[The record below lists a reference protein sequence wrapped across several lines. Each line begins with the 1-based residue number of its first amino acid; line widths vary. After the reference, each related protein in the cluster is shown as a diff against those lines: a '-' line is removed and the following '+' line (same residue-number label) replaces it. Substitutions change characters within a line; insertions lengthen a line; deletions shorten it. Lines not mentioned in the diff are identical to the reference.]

1 MISRR
6 LLPALGLLLLLGL
19 FVWWLVPRAPEPE
32 LEPARARA
40 PAIPIATLDSADA
53 RREKNPSPPPRVLT
67 APYEAPA
74 SLAAELNSPR
84 SDITR
89 DLNLINDLFTN
100 WRVNFPS
107 LGHPFGENA
116 EITAALLGENPY
128 RLPHLPR
135 DHPAINAAGE
145 LTDRWGT
152 PFLFHA
158 LASDRMEIRS
168 AGPDKKFGTA
178 DDVRLTPPGVD
189 PPL

>member
-1 MISRR
+1 MTSRR
-6 LLPALGLLLLLGL
+6 LLPALGFLLLLSGL
-19 FVWWLVPRAPEPE
+19 LVWWLLPRA
-32 LEPARARA
+32 LEPDSSRIAAISA
-40 PAIPIATLDSADA
+40 PTPEAVDT
-53 RREKNPSPPPRVLT
+53 RREKNPPAVARSLS

-74 SLAAELNSPR
+74 SLATELNSPR

-89 DLNLINDLFTN
+89 DLNFINDLFTN
-100 WRVNFPS
+100 WRINFPH
-107 LGHPFGENA
+107 LGHPFGENS

-128 RLPHLPR
+128 RLPLMPR

-178 DDVRLTPPGVD
+178 DDVRLTPPGID

>member
-1 MISRR
+1 MTSRR
-6 LLPALGLLLLLGL
+6 LLSALGCLLLLGL
-19 FVWWLVPRAPEPE
+19 FMWWLLPHAPEPE
-32 LEPARARA
+32 LEPALARA
-40 PAIPIATLDSADA
+40 SAIPEATPDTVDT
-53 RREKNPSPPPRVLT
+53 RREKNPSAPPRPLI

-100 WRVNFPS
+100 WRINFPS
-107 LGHPFGENA
+107 LGHPFGENS
-116 EITAALLGENPY
+116 EITAALLGDNPY

-158 LASDRMEIRS
+158 LARDRMEIRS

-178 DDVRLTPPGVD
+178 DDTRLTPPGLD

>member
-1 MISRR
+1 MIPRR
-6 LLPALGLLLLLGL
+6 LLSALGLLLVVGLL
-19 FVWWLVPRAPEPE
+19 VWWLGPGAPEPVSAPSAPV
-32 LEPARARA
+32 PAPT
-40 PAIPIATLDSADA
+40 PAAADA
-53 RREKNPSPPPRVLT
+53 RREKNPAPPARSLSD
-67 APYEAPA
+67 PYEAPA
-74 SLAAELNSPR
+74 SLAADLNSPR

-100 WRVNFPS
+100 WRLTFPR

-116 EITAALLGENPY
+116 EITAALIGENPF
-128 RLPHLPR
+128 RLPLLPR

-152 PFLFHA
+152 PLHFHA

-178 DDVRLTPPGVD
+178 DDVRFTPPGLD

>member
-1 MISRR
+1 MTSRR
-6 LLPALGLLLLLGL
+6 LLPALGLLLLTGL
-19 FVWWLVPRAPEPE
+19 LVWWLLPRPPEPE
-32 LEPARARA
+32 PVSTRPA
-40 PAIPIATLDSADA
+40 ATPVPTPEAADT
-53 RREKNPSPPPRVLT
+53 RREKNPAPPPRALT
-67 APYEAPA
+67 APFEAPA
-74 SLAAELNSPR
+74 SLAADLNSPR

-100 WRVNFPS
+100 WRINFPR
-107 LGHPFGENA
+107 LGHPFGENS
-116 EITAALLGENPY
+116 EITAALLGENSL

-178 DDVRLTPPGVD
+178 DDTRLTPPGLD

>member
-1 MISRR
+1 MTSRR
-6 LLPALGLLLLLGL
+6 LLPALGCLLLLGL
-19 FVWWLVPRAPEPE
+19 FVWWLLPHAPEPE

-40 PAIPIATLDSADA
+40 SAIPVATPEVADA

-100 WRVNFPS
+100 WRINFPR

-116 EITAALLGENPY
+116 EITAALIGENTY
-128 RLPHLPR
+128 RLPLMPR

-178 DDVRLTPPGVD
+178 DDVRLTPPGLD

>member
-1 MISRR
+1 MTSRR
-6 LLPALGLLLLLGL
+6 LLPALGCLLLLGL
-19 FVWWLVPRAPEPE
+19 FVWWLWPPAPEPE

-40 PAIPIATLDSADA
+40 SVIPVATPEVADA

-100 WRVNFPS
+100 WRINFPR

-116 EITAALLGENPY
+116 EFTAALIGENPY
-128 RLPHLPR
+128 RLPLMPR

-158 LASDRMEIRS
+158 LARDRMEIRS

-178 DDVRLTPPGVD
+178 DDVRLTPPGLD

>member
-40 PAIPIATLDSADA
+40 SAIPVATPEVADA

-89 DLNLINDLFTN
+89 DLNLLNDLFI
-100 WRVNFPS
+100 P
-107 LGHPFGENA
+107 
-116 EITAALLGENPY
+116 
-128 RLPHLPR
+128 
-135 DHPAINAAGE
+135 
-145 LTDRWGT
+145 
-152 PFLFHA
+152 
-158 LASDRMEIRS
+158 
-168 AGPDKKFGTA
+168 
-178 DDVRLTPPGVD
+178 
-189 PPL
+189 

>member
-1 MISRR
+1 MTSRR

-19 FVWWLVPRAPEPE
+19 LVWWFLPTEPD
-32 LEPARARA
+32 PATATP
-40 PAIPIATLDSADA
+40 PAISVPSPEAADA
-53 RREKNPSPPPRVLT
+53 RREKNLPQPPRALT
-67 APYEAPA
+67 APYDAPA
-74 SLAAELNSPR
+74 SLAADLNSPR

-100 WRVNFPS
+100 WRINFPS
-107 LGHPFGENA
+107 LGHPFGENS
-116 EITAALLGENPY
+116 EITRALLGENPF
-128 RLPHLPR
+128 RLPLMPR

-152 PFLFHA
+152 PFHFHA

-178 DDVRLTPPGVD
+178 DDVRLTPLGLD

>member
-1 MISRR
+1 MTSRR
-6 LLPALGLLLLLGL
+6 LLPALGLSLLLGL
-19 FVWWLVPRAPEPE
+19 LVWWFFTHAHTPQPVAARPAVIPVPSPEVV
-32 LEPARARA
+32 
-40 PAIPIATLDSADA
+40 DV
-53 RREKNPSPPPRVLT
+53 RREKNPSPPPRVLS

-74 SLAAELNSPR
+74 SLAADLNSPR
-84 SDITR
+84 SDIIR

-100 WRVNFPS
+100 WRINFPS

-128 RLPHLPR
+128 RLPLMPR

-152 PFLFHA
+152 PYLFHA

-168 AGPDKKFGTA
+168 AGPDKKFGTL
-178 DDVRLTPPGVD
+178 DDVRFTPPGLD

>member
-1 MISRR
+1 MTTRR
-6 LLPALGLLLLLGL
+6 LLPALVCLLLLGL
-19 FVWWLVPRAPEPE
+19 FVWWLLPRAPEPE
-32 LEPARARA
+32 IEPARARA
-40 PAIPIATLDSADA
+40 SAILVATPEVADA
-53 RREKNPSPPPRVLT
+53 RREKNSSPSPRVLT

-100 WRVNFPS
+100 WRINFPR

-116 EITAALLGENPY
+116 EITAGLIGENPY
-128 RLPHLPR
+128 RLPLMPR

-178 DDVRLTPPGVD
+178 DDVRLTPPGLD